1 MTMKVAL
8 VYDRINK
15 WGGAE
20 RVLLELHRIFPEA
33 PLFTAVYDSKR
44 ASWAKTFKIRT
55 SFLNKFPGAKTKH
68 ERYLLLTPLAFESLK
83 FGGFDLVI
91 SITSADAKGIIT
103 SPKTLHL
110 CYCLTPTRW
119 LWSGE
124 DDYFHNSW
132 AKVLVSPFILYLKS
146 WDRIAA
152 QRPDVYLSISKEVQ
166 KRIKQY
172 YRRDSSVRYPPV
184 NDFFFKQSL
193 KRKKAGFFLVVS
205 RLVPYK
211 RIDLAIDA
219 FNELELPLKIV
230 GCGSQE
236 RFLRS
241 KAGKNIQF
249 LGDLTDEQLFSYYQ
263 RSLGLIM
270 PQKED
275 FGLVSL
281 EAQASGTPVIAFREG
296 GAKETI
302 IEGKTGAFF
311 EKQTKESL
319 IGAVKKFEPK
329 KYLAETCRQNALKY
343 RSEVFRR
350 DFKKVVKEIWEQRQ
364 NKQSRI

>member
-1 MTMKVAL
+1 MKVAL
-8 VYDRINK
+8 VYDRVNK

-20 RVLLELHRIFPEA
+20 RVLLELHRIFPKA

-44 ASWAKTFKIRT
+44 ASWAKIFKIRT
-55 SFLNKFPGAKTKH
+55 SFLNKFPGAKTRH
-68 ERYLLLTPLAFESLK
+68 EHYPLLTPLAFESLK
-83 FGGFDLVI
+83 FENFDLVI

-103 SPKTLHL
+103 NSKTLHL

-124 DDYFHNSW
+124 DDYFPNSW
-132 AKVLVSPFILYLKS
+132 TKALANPFILYLKS

-172 YRRDSSVRYPPV
+172 YRRDSSVIYPPV
-184 NDFFFKQSL
+184 NDFFLKQSL
-193 KRKKAGFFLVVS
+193 KKTKKDFFLVVS

-211 RIDLAIDA
+211 RVDLAIDA
-219 FNELELPLKIV
+219 FNELKLPLKIV

-249 LGDLTDEQLFSYYQ
+249 LGNLTDEQLFSYYQ

-281 EAQASGTPVIAFREG
+281 EAQASGTPVIAFRKG

-302 IEGKTGAFF
+302 IESKTGAFF

-319 IGAVKKFEPK
+319 IEAVKKFESK
-329 KYLAETCRQNALKY
+329 KYLAETCRENALRY
-343 RSEVFRR
+343 RSEVFREE
-350 DFKKVVKEIWEQRQ
+350 FKKAVRKIW
-364 NKQSRI
+364 KQKLI